1 MLLVAFL
8 IKSINQINF
17 YIEELLI
24 LLKTCF
30 RNSWFIMKSIG
41 QRDTSFFPIICCL
54 PQTDLYMCQKIWEE
68 PEESMP
74 VSHHMNGNFMHLKGA
89 KRTFVLLLLHHYQ
102 QGTIPEISG
111 EMLGCTLQTGAR
123 YCVCS
128 LLELFEISWNHVNH
142 FPLSVAFCHQVFF
155 PLLLTTFVHHVKS
168 LGEFRNYFF

>member
-102 QGTIPEISG
+102 QGTYHTWD
-111 EMLGCTLQTGAR
+111 LGWDAGLHPADRGQIL
-123 YCVCS
+123 CVFSVEVIWNLMKSRQS
-128 LLELFEISWNHVNH
+128 L
-142 FPLSVAFCHQVFF
+142 PLVSSILPSSFLPITANN
-155 PLLLTTFVHHVKS
+155 
-168 LGEFRNYFF
+168 LGTSCEVIGRV